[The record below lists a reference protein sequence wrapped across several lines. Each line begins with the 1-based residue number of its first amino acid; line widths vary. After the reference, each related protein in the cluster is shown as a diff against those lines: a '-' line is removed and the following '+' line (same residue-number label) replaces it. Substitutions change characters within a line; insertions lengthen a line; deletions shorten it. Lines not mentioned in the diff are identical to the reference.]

1 MFFLAPAKIN
11 LALNICGRRSDGYH
25 EVDMILQSI
34 SLADEIEL
42 VDQPDGISLEIDPP
56 ILPADSSNLAWKA
69 AKLIQDHCRIT
80 RGVHIKLKKK
90 IPFEA
95 GLAGGSADA
104 AAVLRGLNQLWGLKL
119 SRNELEELASKLG
132 SDVPFCIAGG
142 TVRGRGRGEKL
153 DTLPD
158 CPVFNVLLVKPAQG
172 VSTPWAYE
180 GYQSRQIVHPL
191 DVEKMILALENQDR
205 DQIRAELGNVFEEWI
220 PAARPDIQII
230 MDRLASIGA
239 KGIGLSGSG
248 PTIFA
253 LGDTEEEI
261 LIWAESVRDL
271 GEVYLCRTIKGE
283 EF

>member
-1 MFFLAPAKIN
+1 MFFLAPGKIN
-11 LALNICGRRSDGYH
+11 LALNICGHRSDGYH

-42 VDQPDGISLEIDPP
+42 IDQPEGISLEIDPP

-69 AKLIQDHCRIT
+69 AELIQDHCNIT

-104 AAVLRGLNQLWGLKL
+104 AAVLRGLNRLWDLKL
-119 SRNELEELASKLG
+119 SQNELEELASKLG

-142 TVRGRGRGEKL
+142 TARGRGRGDQLEV
-153 DTLPD
+153 LPD
-158 CPVFNVLLVKPAQG
+158 CPVFYVLLVKPAQG
-172 VSTPWAYE
+172 VPTPWAYQ
-180 GYQSRQIVHPL
+180 GYQGRQIVHPP
-191 DVEKMILALENQDR
+191 DVEKMVLALEKQDR
-205 DQIRAELGNVFEEWI
+205 DQIRGELGNVFEEWI
-220 PAARPDIQII
+220 PAARPDIQTI

-248 PTIFA
+248 PTVFA
-253 LGDTEEEI
+253 LGDTEEEV
-261 LIWAESVRDL
+261 LAWRESVRDL

>member
-1 MFFLAPAKIN
+1 MFLLAPGKIN
-11 LALNICGRRSDGYH
+11 LALNICGQRSDGYH

-42 VDQPDGISLEIDPP
+42 IDQPKGISMEIDPP

-69 AKLIQDHCRIT
+69 AELIQEYCNLN
-80 RGVHIKLKKK
+80 RGVHIKLNKK

-104 AAVLRGLNQLWGLKL
+104 AAVLRGLNQLWDLKL
-119 SRNELEELASKLG
+119 SRSKLEELASELG
-132 SDVPFCIAGG
+132 SDVPFCVAGG

-153 DTLPD
+153 DALPD
-158 CPVFNVLLVKPAQG
+158 CPIFNVLLVKPAQG
-172 VSTPWAYE
+172 VSTPWAYK
-180 GYQSRQIVHPL
+180 GYRSHQIIHSP
-191 DVEKMILALENQDR
+191 DIEKMISALKKQDR

-220 PAARPDIQII
+220 PAACPDIQTI
-230 MDRLASIGA
+230 MDRLVSIGA
-239 KGIGLSGSG
+239 KGICLSGSG
-248 PTIFA
+248 PTVFA
-253 LGDTEEEI
+253 LGDTEEEV
-261 LIWAESVRDL
+261 LAWSESVREL